1 MALQVGE
8 LFALI
13 SADDGQFRSALSS
26 AESAFKKV
34 GKGISKAGKS
44 MTKNVTAP
52 IVGIGLAV
60 VKISADFEK
69 GMSKVQAVSGA
80 SGKDLD
86 KLRQKAKDMG
96 ATTKFSATESAE
108 AMNFMAMAGW
118 KTNQIMDG
126 LDGVMNLAAASG
138 EDLAT
143 VSDIVTDSMTAF
155 GMEAKKSGE
164 FADLLAAAASNSNTN
179 VAMLGESFKY
189 AAPVAGALGF
199 SARDTSLALGLMANA
214 GIKAS
219 QSGTSMRS
227 IMTNLVKPTKSSSV
241 AIKKLGLEILDSK
254 GEMKSFDT
262 IMKDLR
268 KGFSGMTKDQK
279 AATAANLAGKNG
291 MSGLLAV
298 VNSSEADFNKLG
310 KALDTS
316 KGKAKEMADI
326 MGDNFAGQ
334 LTRLKS
340 ALEGVA
346 IQLGEVLAPVLKKL
360 VSNYIQPAVDAFAK
374 LSKEQ
379 KTTIVVVAAIVAAI
393 GPLLII
399 IGAMGTGVGTAI
411 AGFSALAAIFS
422 PVGLAIIAV
431 VAIIGILIAAVI
443 DLWNNNKEFRDDVKG
458 LWLDIQKFIG
468 KVVDKVTEFWEEW
481 GPTIKLIFKN
491 IWAGLKRI
499 IGDSLK
505 DWRSVFKIG
514 SALLEGDF
522 ETVFEEIKNI
532 IVRKMG
538 LAQDAIRAAI
548 FLTQDLYNLQNKM
561 AKKTDDLKLAKDIA
575 TSGTQGLARVKGKK
589 QDLKGSSSI
598 QFDMGKVT
606 SQSNIS
612 GTRATGYQQH
622 YASGT
627 NFAPGGLSLLGES
640 GPELVDLPRGSKVHT
655 NRETN
660 RMLGGGG
667 GMDINLSGTI
677 KVDTGKGMEN
687 LSSKAVEK
695 IVAQA
700 VINNVNRF
708 KR

>member
-44 MTKNVTAP
+44 MTKNVTMP

-279 AATAANLAGKNG
+279 AATATNLAGK
-291 MSGLLAV
+291 
-298 VNSSEADFNKLG
+298 
-310 KALDTS
+310 
-316 KGKAKEMADI
+316 
-326 MGDNFAGQ
+326 
-334 LTRLKS
+334 
-340 ALEGVA
+340 
-346 IQLGEVLAPVLKKL
+346 
-360 VSNYIQPAVDAFAK
+360 
-374 LSKEQ
+374 
-379 KTTIVVVAAIVAAI
+379 
-393 GPLLII
+393 
-399 IGAMGTGVGTAI
+399 
-411 AGFSALAAIFS
+411 
-422 PVGLAIIAV
+422 
-431 VAIIGILIAAVI
+431 
-443 DLWNNNKEFRDDVKG
+443 
-458 LWLDIQKFIG
+458 
-468 KVVDKVTEFWEEW
+468 
-481 GPTIKLIFKN
+481 
-491 IWAGLKRI
+491 
-499 IGDSLK
+499 
-505 DWRSVFKIG
+505 
-514 SALLEGDF
+514 
-522 ETVFEEIKNI
+522 TVC
-532 IVRKMG
+532 
-538 LAQDAIRAAI
+538 QDC
-548 FLTQDLYNLQNKM
+548 
-561 AKKTDDLKLAKDIA
+561 
-575 TSGTQGLARVKGKK
+575 
-589 QDLKGSSSI
+589 
-598 QFDMGKVT
+598 
-606 SQSNIS
+606 
-612 GTRATGYQQH
+612 
-622 YASGT
+622 
-627 NFAPGGLSLLGES
+627 
-640 GPELVDLPRGSKVHT
+640 
-655 NRETN
+655 
-660 RMLGGGG
+660 
-667 GMDINLSGTI
+667 
-677 KVDTGKGMEN
+677 
-687 LSSKAVEK
+687 
-695 IVAQA
+695 
-700 VINNVNRF
+700 
-708 KR
+708 